1 MQLKKNFNMSST
13 LKNLLPICCQFVV
26 SYHQAIDNIFLNGN
40 IIKHPQLINIY
51 DHWPES
57 LLSSLNN
64 NNNNIKSW
72 LPFYRLGKAR
82 IGLGFDK
89 NVMQYMINSGC
100 LKLDV
105 HSCFSLSTHFL
116 SRVKWGLFKIDVQN
130 THQHKRSYQFE
141 NKVNLYVAQ
150 APLVV

>member
-116 SRVKWGLFKIDVQN
+116 SRVNGACSK
-130 THQHKRSYQFE
+130 
-141 NKVNLYVAQ
+141 
-150 APLVV
+150 